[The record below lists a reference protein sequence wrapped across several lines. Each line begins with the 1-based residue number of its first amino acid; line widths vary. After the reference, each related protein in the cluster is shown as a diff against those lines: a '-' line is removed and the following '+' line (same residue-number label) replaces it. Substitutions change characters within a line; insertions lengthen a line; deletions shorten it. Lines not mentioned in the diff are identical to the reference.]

1 MAELRWPTTHANN
14 LTAKAE
20 ITVSKPLREHAV
32 AAIRRPAGRLA
43 DAFPSASG
51 HTVAKLIPSL
61 RRTSEARGVAGNRA
75 MIQASFTGVVAIP
88 RGIRIS
94 WTLCVPRW
102 SSNGDDA
109 RAFCYYSAD
118 KQE

>member
-32 AAIRRPAGRLA
+32 AAIRARPAVWPMHSPPRA
-43 DAFPSASG
+43 G
-51 HTVAKLIPSL
+51 HTVAKLTPSL
-61 RRTSEARGVAGNRA
+61 RTTSEACGVAGNRA
-75 MIQASFTGVVAIP
+75 IIQASFTGVVPIP

>member
-1 MAELRWPTTHANN
+1 MADDTRHN

-51 HTVAKLIPSL
+51 HTVAKLTPSL
-61 RRTSEARGVAGNRA
+61 RTTSEACGVAGNRA
-75 MIQASFTGVVAIP
+75 MIQASFTG
-88 RGIRIS
+88 
-94 WTLCVPRW
+94 
-102 SSNGDDA
+102 
-109 RAFCYYSAD
+109 
-118 KQE
+118 